1 MPHHDLNGHVYFELP
16 ANQPDQIRLWQIR
29 IVSLDPQ
36 KKESDAVYIG
46 VHNARKEWESLQV
59 PGGFY
64 GLSSS
69 GVKFSRQGVKA
80 NKHLAKKASF
90 GVGDTVVAAYDGN
103 NKSLRIFCSVAKPG
117 GVVNGSMITDGGDA
131 ASDRLYFAV
140 FLRGKNTAIE
150 VTRCDDV
157 HKSVLKF
164 LGHDTIPCA
173 AIRRSM
179 LGAPCIGFET
189 DIKYHSK
196 KLNAKKYTVKKQ
208 EQGGGFHTVLCGYS
222 GANVKIMSRAKAAG
236 QKTPDEGWDLFRLR
250 FKTVAIQNLGFV
262 AGFLHSPEEVNDW
275 RREPRAAAGYG
286 GFGVHGTHGHGEIY
300 VHGTANDCNQL
311 AAHIGFPRPNQEWM
325 IEFDFE
331 RNKFSLYLRE
341 QNQWMLAAEQNLQH
355 RSVIPTFTLISSR
368 DVIQIL

>member
-69 GVKFSRQGVKA
+69 GLKFSRHGAKA
-80 NKHLAKKASF
+80 NKHSSF
-90 GVGDTVVAAYDGN
+90 GVGETVVAAYDGN
-103 NKSLRIFCSVAKPG
+103 HKSLRIFCAVANT
-117 GVVNGSMITDGGDA
+117 GVVNGSMITDPGDA
-131 ASDRLYFAV
+131 ASAHLYFAV

-189 DIKYHSK
+189 DIKYHSARGSER
-196 KLNAKKYTVKKQ
+196 LQPAGRAHRFSTAQ
-208 EQGGGFHTVLCGYS
+208 
-222 GANVKIMSRAKAAG
+222 SRV
-236 QKTPDEGWDLFRLR
+236 DDRVR
-250 FKTVAIQNLGFV
+250 F
-262 AGFLHSPEEVNDW
+262 
-275 RREPRAAAGYG
+275 
-286 GFGVHGTHGHGEIY
+286 
-300 VHGTANDCNQL
+300 
-311 AAHIGFPRPNQEWM
+311 
-325 IEFDFE
+325 
-331 RNKFSLYLRE
+331 
-341 QNQWMLAAEQNLQH
+341 
-355 RSVIPTFTLISSR
+355 
-368 DVIQIL
+368 